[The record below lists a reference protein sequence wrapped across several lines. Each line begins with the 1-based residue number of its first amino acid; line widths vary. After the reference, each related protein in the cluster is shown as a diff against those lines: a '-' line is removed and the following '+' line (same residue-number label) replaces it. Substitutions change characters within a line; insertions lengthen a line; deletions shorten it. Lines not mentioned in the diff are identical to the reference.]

1 MIPKFPTM
9 RMLGIW
15 LRTWCSNFT
24 TIQRWMNPR
33 SWFFWDRFGALRE
46 KKGCLR
52 SYTWFYMVSILYKQP
67 WLLVLSSIAYIY
79 INLRINYCRH
89 VQGCGMRLQ
98 VEPHPVH
105 ASNVV
110 KKDILPG
117 SAQVLSRCISEY
129 LLNIVS
135 KIIMV
140 VCLFFPL
147 TCFLHLLVP

>member
-1 MIPKFPTM
+1 
-9 RMLGIW
+9 
-15 LRTWCSNFT
+15 
-24 TIQRWMNPR
+24 
-33 SWFFWDRFGALRE
+33 
-46 KKGCLR
+46 
-52 SYTWFYMVSILYKQP
+52 MVSILYKQP

-89 VQGCGMRLQ
+89 VQGCGKRLQ

-140 VCLFFPL
+140 VCLFFL
-147 TCFLHLLVP
+147 LLVSFFVLRLRLSGFLAALFICMNLGLVSFRTLLFLIFNVFFVL